1 MRLKWRK
8 KAGGW
13 RAVSSQTSKLELHS
27 FLHLMVLI
35 VKNKMELRVI

>member
-13 RAVSSQTSKLELHS
+13 RAVSSQTSKLELHP
-27 FLHLMVLI
+27 FLHLMALI
-35 VKNKMELRVI
+35 VKSKMGIRVI